1 MTLESNPS
9 RNLRRAAELIE
20 LVAGQLNTD
29 GHVCDE
35 CGSLRRDDWL
45 EFQAATGI
53 RNMPAK
59 LRDFATKL
67 DNASDDI
74 SF

>member
-1 MTLESNPS
+1 MKKIE
-9 RNLRRAAELIE
+9 RNSSQQLRQAAELIE
-20 LVAGQLNTD
+20 VVAGQLNVD

-67 DNASDDI
+67 DNV
-74 SF
+74 